1 MMPKVFTNQHI
12 EEDIKDILEDTFDL
26 CKSNREEIYWLIT
39 IFRAFMK
46 GPNKEKK
53 MSIDNMH
60 LNEWQYNIVPIIKQ
74 LMRKWKL

>member
-1 MMPKVFTNQHI
+1 MMPKVFTNQYI
-12 EEDIKDILEDTFDL
+12 EEDIKNILEDTFNL
-26 CKSNREEIYWLIT
+26 CRSNREEIYWLIT

-46 GPNKEKK
+46 VPNKEKK

-60 LNEWQYNIVPIIKQ
+60 LNEWQYNIVPIVEQ

>member
-1 MMPKVFTNQHI
+1 MSKVFTNQYI

-46 GPNKEKK
+46 VPNKEKK

-60 LNEWQYNIVPIIKQ
+60 LNEWQYNIVPIIEQ
-74 LMRKWKL
+74 LMKKWKL